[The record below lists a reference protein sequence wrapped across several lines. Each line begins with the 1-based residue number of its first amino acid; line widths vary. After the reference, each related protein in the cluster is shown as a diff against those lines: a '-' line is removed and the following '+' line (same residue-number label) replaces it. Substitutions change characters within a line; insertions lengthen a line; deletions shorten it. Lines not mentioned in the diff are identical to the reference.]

1 MDHRRQP
8 RWVQLPP
15 NGPGDPPG
23 RPTIRGVGEIARRAV
38 RGAAALVAVTLGAVA
53 LVGLGPAVLPAG
65 AAPVLPVVAPVPPPP
80 DARALATLD
89 PEPHPLPG
97 VRSRVP
103 CVRSAGGGVIPGA
116 PWSQQRLRFTDAWR
130 FTRGAGQT
138 VAVIDTGVSPH
149 PRLAGRLVDGGDF
162 VGRDGGLLDCDG
174 HGTLVAGII
183 AAAPDPATGFVGV
196 APDARVLSIR
206 QSSLTVSTTSPD
218 GTTGPGGGN
227 VVTLAEAIG
236 RATRLGAT
244 VINVS
249 EAACVP
255 AASAGPALAPLR
267 AAVRAAVDADVV
279 VVAAAGNAGS
289 GACTQAADGQG
300 AGQVVAPAWFGDDVL
315 SVGYTRRDGL
325 PSPLSLRGP
334 WVSLSAPG
342 SEIVS
347 LDPAGPGVVDTVAPI
362 GAERSVPIEGTSFA
376 APYVSGVVALVR
388 ARYPGLEARQVM
400 ARVTASA
407 DRPGGAPASGGAHD
421 DAVGAGTVDPV
432 AAVADVR
439 PDEFTGDG
447 PASVSPAG
455 AGRVDLS
462 DGRDAHSGSRTVALA
477 GSAAA
482 MALLGGTGLIVLVA
496 RRARRSR

>member
-1 MDHRRQP
+1 MPAPYHP
-8 RWVQLPP
+8 RV
-15 NGPGDPPG
+15 GA
-23 RPTIRGVGEIARRAV
+23 IRGRRTGRAV
-38 RGAAALVAVTLGAVA
+38 LAGLAGLAAALA
-53 LVGLGPAVLPAG
+53 LALGPGVAAAAPSPTLPAD
-65 AAPVLPVVAPVPPPP
+65 APAPPAP
-80 DARALATLD
+80 DPAALARLD
-89 PEPHPLPG
+89 PEPRPLPG

-103 CVRSAGGGVIPGA
+103 CVTSAGPGGAVIAGA
-116 PWSQQRLRFTDAWR
+116 PWAQQRLRFTDAWR

-138 VAVIDTGVSPH
+138 VAVIDTGVSRH

-162 VGRDGGLLDCDG
+162 VASEGGLRDCDG

-196 APDARVLSIR
+196 APDARVLAIR
-206 QSSLTVSTTSPD
+206 QSSATVTTTAPD
-218 GTTGPGGGN
+218 GSTITGGGN
-227 VVTLAEAIG
+227 VDSLAEAVL
-236 RATRLGAT
+236 RATRLGAS
-244 VINVS
+244 VINIS
-249 EAACVP
+249 EAACVG
-255 AASAGPALAPLR
+255 AADAGVALAPLR

-289 GACTQAADGQG
+289 GACAQGADGQS

-315 SVGYTRRDGL
+315 SVGYTRRDGF
-325 PSPLSLRGP
+325 PAPQSLRGP

-347 LDPAGPGVVDTVAPI
+347 LDPTGPGVIDRIAPVGVGRTI
-362 GAERSVPIEGTSFA
+362 PIEGTSFA

-388 ARYPGLEARQVM
+388 ARYPGLDARQVM

-407 DRPGGAPASGGAHD
+407 DRPGGASTAVGAHD

-432 AAVADVR
+432 SAVAAVR
-439 PDEFTGDG
+439 PDEFTGSG
-447 PASVSPAG
+447 PAAVSPAG

-462 DGRDAHSGSRTVALA
+462 DGRDAHSGSRTVALV

-482 MALLGGTGLIVLVA
+482 MALVGGAGLIVLVA

>member
-1 MDHRRQP
+1 MREI
-8 RWVQLPP
+8 L
-15 NGPGDPPG
+15 G
-23 RPTIRGVGEIARRAV
+23 RAL
-38 RGAAALVAVTLGAVA
+38 AAA
-53 LVGLGPAVLPAG
+53 AVLADLAARYAA
-65 AAPVLPVVAPVPPPP
+65 AAPAAPAAAPVPPAP
-80 DARALATLD
+80 DPTALAALD

-97 VRSRVP
+97 VRPRVA
-103 CVRSAGGGVIPGA
+103 CVTSADPGA
-116 PWSQQRLRFTDAWR
+116 VVAAAPWAQQRLRFTDAWR

-138 VAVIDTGVSPH
+138 VAVIDTGVSRH

-162 VGRDGGLLDCDG
+162 VGTAGGLTDCDG

-206 QSSLTVSTTSPD
+206 QSSATVSSTAPG
-218 GTTGPGGGN
+218 GTATDGGGN
-227 VVTLAEAIG
+227 VDTLAEAVL
-236 RATRLGAT
+236 RAVRLGAT
-244 VINVS
+244 VVNIS

-255 AASAGPALAPLR
+255 ADAAGQGLAPLR

-289 GACTQAADGQG
+289 GACTQGPDGQST
-300 AGQVVAPAWFGDDVL
+300 GQVVAPAWFGDDVL

-325 PSPLSLRGP
+325 PAPQSLRGP

-347 LDPAGPGVVDTVAPI
+347 LDPTGPGVVDRIAPI
-362 GAERSVPIEGTSFA
+362 GAGGAVPIEGTSFA

-388 ARYPGLEARQVM
+388 ARYPGLDARQVM

-407 DRPGGAPASGGAHD
+407 DRPGGVSAIGGRHD

-432 AAVADVR
+432 SAVADVR
-439 PDEFTGDG
+439 PDEFTGSG

-455 AGRVDLS
+455 AGRVDLT
-462 DGRDAHSGSRTVALA
+462 DGRDAHSGSRTVALI
-477 GSAAA
+477 GSAGA
-482 MALLGGTGLIVLVA
+482 MALLGGAGLVVLVA
-496 RRARRSR
+496 RRSRRSR

>member
-1 MDHRRQP
+1 MLA
-8 RWVQLPP
+8 VLLAAVLGVA
-15 NGPGDPPG
+15 GPGLP
-23 RPTIRGVGEIARRAV
+23 
-38 RGAAALVAVTLGAVA
+38 VAV
-53 LVGLGPAVLPAG
+53 
-65 AAPVLPVVAPVPPPP
+65 AAPSVPVDAPVPAPP
-80 DARALATLD
+80 DPAALAALD
-89 PEPHPLPG
+89 PQPHPLPG
-97 VRSRVP
+97 VETRAA
-103 CVRSAGGGVIPGA
+103 CVTSSGTGDAVISAA
-116 PWSQQRLRFTDAWR
+116 PWAQQRLRFTDAWR

-138 VAVIDTGVSPH
+138 VAVIDTGVSRH

-162 VGRDGGLLDCDG
+162 VGNEGGLVDCDG

-206 QSSLTVSTTSPD
+206 QSSATVSTTAPD
-218 GTTGPGGGN
+218 GSTTAGGGN
-227 VVTLAEAIG
+227 VDTLAEAILH
-236 RATRLGAT
+236 ATRLGAT
-244 VINVS
+244 VINIS

-255 AASAGPALAPLR
+255 AADAGRTLAGLR
-267 AAVRAAVDADVV
+267 AAVRAAVDRGVV

-289 GACTQAADGQG
+289 GACTQGPDGQSP
-300 AGQVVAPAWFGDDVL
+300 GQVVAPAWFADDVL

-325 PSPLSLRGP
+325 PAPQSLRGP

-347 LDPAGPGVVDTVAPI
+347 LDPTGPGVVDRITPI
-362 GAERSVPIEGTSFA
+362 GAARAIPIEGTSFA

-388 ARYPGLEARQVM
+388 ARYPRLDARQVM

-407 DRPGGAPASGGAHD
+407 NRPGGASAAGGAHD

-432 AAVADVR
+432 SAVADVR
-439 PDEFTGDG
+439 PDEFTGAG

-455 AGRVDLS
+455 AGRVDLT
-462 DGRDAHSGSRTVALA
+462 DGRDAHSDSRTVALL
-477 GSAAA
+477 GSAGA
-482 MALLGGTGLIVLVA
+482 MALLGGAGLVVLVA

>member
-1 MDHRRQP
+1 MLQHGKVLTKGPRKHPPTSRAPLTLRQV
-8 RWVQLPP
+8 R
-15 NGPGDPPG
+15 
-23 RPTIRGVGEIARRAV
+23 EILGRAV
-38 RGAAALVAVTLGAVA
+38 VTLIAAALILAMPGTATA
-53 LVGLGPAVLPAG
+53 D
-65 AAPVLPVVAPVPPPP
+65 APVPPPP
-80 DARALATLD
+80 DPAALARLD
-89 PEPHPLPG
+89 PDPRPLPG
-97 VRSRVP
+97 VQSRVP
-103 CVRSAGGGVIPGA
+103 CVRSDGGGALPGA

-138 VAVIDTGVSPH
+138 IAVIDTGVSRH

-162 VGRDGGLLDCDG
+162 VGAAGGLVDCDG

-183 AAAPDPATGFVGV
+183 AAAPDPSTGFVGV

-206 QSSLTVSTTSPD
+206 QSSATVSTTAPD
-218 GTTGPGGGN
+218 GSTTNGGGN
-227 VVTLAEAIG
+227 VDTLAEAVL
-236 RATRLGAT
+236 RATSLGAT
-244 VINVS
+244 VINIS

-255 AASAGPALAPLR
+255 AGDAGRGLAGLR

-279 VVAAAGNAGS
+279 VVAAAGNVGS
-289 GACTQAADGQG
+289 GACTQNPDGQSS
-300 AGQVVAPAWFGDDVL
+300 GQVVAPAWFGDDVL

-325 PSPLSLRGP
+325 PAPQSIRGP
-334 WVSLSAPG
+334 WVSLAAPG

-347 LDPAGPGVVDTVAPI
+347 LDPAGPGLVDTITPI
-362 GAERSVPIEGTSFA
+362 GAGRPIPIEGTSFA

-388 ARYPGLEARQVM
+388 ARYPGLDARQVM
-400 ARVTASA
+400 ARVTSSA
-407 DRPGGAPASGGAHD
+407 DRGGQAGGRD

-439 PDEFTGDG
+439 PDEFTGPG

-455 AGRVDLS
+455 AGRVDLT
-462 DGRDAHSGSRTVALA
+462 DARDAHSGSRTVALV

-482 MALLGGTGLIVLVA
+482 MALLGGAGLIVLVA

>member
-1 MDHRRQP
+1 
-8 RWVQLPP
+8 
-15 NGPGDPPG
+15 
-23 RPTIRGVGEIARRAV
+23 VGEIARRAV
-38 RGAAALVAVTLGAVA
+38 RGAGALVAVTLAAVA
-53 LVGLGPAVLPAG
+53 LVALGPAVVPAG
-65 AAPVLPVVAPVPPPP
+65 AAPALPVDAPVPPPP
-80 DARALATLD
+80 DARALAALD

-103 CVRSAGGGVIPGA
+103 CVRSAGGGVLPGA

-162 VGRDGGLLDCDG
+162 VGRDGGLVDCDG

-218 GTTGPGGGN
+218 GTAGMGGGN
-227 VVTLAEAIG
+227 VDTLAEAIV

-289 GACTQAADGQG
+289 GACTQGADGQGADGQG

-347 LDPAGPGVVDTVAPI
+347 LDPAGPGVVDSVAPI

-388 ARYPGLEARQVM
+388 ARYPGLDARQVM

-439 PDEFTGDG
+439 PDEFTGDD

-482 MALLGGTGLIVLVA
+482 MALLGGTGLVVLVA

>member
-1 MDHRRQP
+1 M
-8 RWVQLPP
+8 
-15 NGPGDPPG
+15 GG
-23 RPTIRGVGEIARRAV
+23 IACRAV
-38 RGAAALVAVTLGAVA
+38 RGIGALVAAALVV
-53 LVGLGPAVLPAG
+53 LGPAVVPAG
-65 AAPVLPVVAPVPPPP
+65 AAPALPVDAPVPPPP
-80 DARALATLD
+80 DARALAALD

-97 VRSRVP
+97 VQSRVP
-103 CVRSAGGGVIPGA
+103 CVRPARGGVIPGA
-116 PWSQQRLRFTDAWR
+116 PWGQQRLRFTDAWR

-162 VGRDGGLLDCDG
+162 VGRAGGLLDCDG

-218 GTTGPGGGN
+218 GTAGTGGGN
-227 VVTLAEAIG
+227 VDTLAEAIV

-255 AASAGPALAPLR
+255 AAGAGPALAPLR

-289 GACTQAADGQG
+289 GACTQGADGQG

-362 GAERSVPIEGTSFA
+362 GADRSVPIEGTSFA

-388 ARYPGLEARQVM
+388 ARYPGLDARQVM

-447 PASVSPAG
+447 PVSVSPAG

>member
-1 MDHRRQP
+1 MLAAILT
-8 RWVQLPP
+8 VL
-15 NGPGDPPG
+15 G
-23 RPTIRGVGEIARRAV
+23 TVGAPAL
-38 RGAAALVAVTLGAVA
+38 AA
-53 LVGLGPAVLPAG
+53 PAV
-65 AAPVLPVVAPVPPPP
+65 PVDAPVPPPP
-80 DARALATLD
+80 DPTALAALD

-97 VRSRVP
+97 VASRVP
-103 CVRSAGGGVIPGA
+103 CVRSAGDGGEVLAGA

-138 VAVIDTGVSPH
+138 VAVIDTGVSRH

-162 VGRDGGLLDCDG
+162 VGSQSGLLDCDG
-174 HGTLVAGII
+174 HGTLVAGIV

-196 APDARVLSIR
+196 APDARILAIR
-206 QSSLTVSTTSPD
+206 QSSATVTTTAPD
-218 GTTGPGGGN
+218 GSVAAGGGN
-227 VVTLAEAIG
+227 VDTLAEAVL

-244 VINVS
+244 VINIS

-255 AASAGPALAPLR
+255 AAGAGPALAPLR

-289 GACTQAADGQG
+289 GACGQG
-300 AGQVVAPAWFGDDVL
+300 TGGQGTGGQGPGQVVAPAWFGDDVL

-325 PSPLSLRGP
+325 PAPLSLRGP

-347 LDPAGPGVVDTVAPI
+347 LDPAGPGVVDRVVPI
-362 GAERSVPIEGTSFA
+362 GAERAVPIEGTSFA

-388 ARYPGLEARQVM
+388 ARYPGLDARQVM

-407 DRPGGAPASGGAHD
+407 DRPGGAPAVGGAHD

-439 PDEFTGDG
+439 PDEFTGTG

-455 AGRVDLS
+455 AGRVDLT

-477 GSAAA
+477 GSAGA
-482 MALLGGTGLIVLVA
+482 MALLGGAGLVVFVA
-496 RRARRSR
+496 RRARRPR

>member
-1 MDHRRQP
+1 VREILGRRL
-8 RWVQLPP
+8 VVVVAAVLAVLSVLALL
-15 NGPGDPPG
+15 GPVP
-23 RPTIRGVGEIARRAV
+23 
-38 RGAAALVAVTLGAVA
+38 AAA
-53 LVGLGPAVLPAG
+53 
-65 AAPVLPVVAPVPPPP
+65 APVPPPP
-80 DARALATLD
+80 DPAALARLD
-89 PEPHPLPG
+89 PEPRPLPG
-97 VRSRVP
+97 VAPRVA
-103 CVRSAGGGVIPGA
+103 CVTSAGGGDAVIPGA

-138 VAVIDTGVSPH
+138 VAVIDTGVSRH

-162 VGRDGGLLDCDG
+162 VADDTGLRDCDG

-183 AAAPDPATGFVGV
+183 AASSDPATGFVGV

-206 QSSLTVSTTSPD
+206 QSSATVSTTAPD
-218 GTTGPGGGN
+218 GSTSSGGGN
-227 VVTLAEAIG
+227 VDTLAEAIL
-236 RATRLGAT
+236 RAVRLGAG
-244 VINVS
+244 VINIS

-255 AASAGPALAPLR
+255 EAEAARGLAGLR

-279 VVAAAGNAGS
+279 VVAAAGNAGT
-289 GACTQAADGQG
+289 GACTQGPAGESS
-300 AGQVVAPAWFGDDVL
+300 GQVVAPAWFGDDVL

-325 PSPLSLRGP
+325 PAPQSLRGP
-334 WVSLSAPG
+334 WVSLAAPG

-362 GAERSVPIEGTSFA
+362 GAGRSVPIEGTSFA

-388 ARYPGLEARQVM
+388 ARYPGLDARQLM

-462 DGRDAHSGSRTVALA
+462 DGRDAHSGSRTVALV
-477 GSAAA
+477 GSAGA
-482 MALLGGTGLIVLVA
+482 MVLLGGVGLAVLVA
-496 RRARRSR
+496 RRTRRPR

>member
-1 MDHRRQP
+1 M
-8 RWVQLPP
+8 
-15 NGPGDPPG
+15 
-23 RPTIRGVGEIARRAV
+23 GEIARRAV
-38 RGAAALVAVTLGAVA
+38 RGAVGLVAVALVAVALVAVA
-53 LVGLGPAVLPAG
+53 LVAVALVALGPAAVPAG
-65 AAPVLPVVAPVPPPP
+65 AAPALPVDAPVPPPP
-80 DARALATLD
+80 DARALAALD

-103 CVRSAGGGVIPGA
+103 CVRSTGDGVIPGA

-162 VGRDGGLLDCDG
+162 VGHDGGLLDCDG
-174 HGTLVAGII
+174 HGTLVAGIV
-183 AAAPDPATGFVGV
+183 AATSDPATGFVGV

-218 GTTGPGGGN
+218 GTTGTGGGN
-227 VVTLAEAIG
+227 VDTLAEAIV

-279 VVAAAGNAGS
+279 VVAAAGNVGS
-289 GACTQAADGQG
+289 GACTQGADGQG

-388 ARYPGLEARQVM
+388 ARYPGLDARQVM

>member
-1 MDHRRQP
+1 MR
-8 RWVQLPP
+8 
-15 NGPGDPPG
+15 
-23 RPTIRGVGEIARRAV
+23 EILGRRAARTV
-38 RGAAALVAVTLGAVA
+38 VAALVAVLVVA
-53 LVGLGPAVLPAG
+53 TPGTAA
-65 AAPVLPVVAPVPPPP
+65 ADAPVAPPP
-80 DARALATLD
+80 DPATLARLD
-89 PEPHPLPG
+89 PDPRPLPG
-97 VRSRVP
+97 VQTRVP
-103 CVRSAGGGVIPGA
+103 CVRSDGGGAIPGA

-138 VAVIDTGVSPH
+138 VAVIDTGVSRH

-162 VGRDGGLLDCDG
+162 VGAQSGLVDCDG
-174 HGTLVAGII
+174 HGTLVAGIV

-206 QSSLTVSTTSPD
+206 QSSATVSTTAPD
-218 GTTGPGGGN
+218 GSTTQGGGN
-227 VVTLAEAIG
+227 VDTLAAAIL

-244 VINVS
+244 VINIS

-255 AASAGPALAPLR
+255 ADDAARGLAPLR
-267 AAVRAAVDADVV
+267 AAVRAAVDANVV

-289 GACTQAADGQG
+289 GACVQSADGQSP
-300 AGQVVAPAWFGDDVL
+300 GQVVAPAWFGDDVL

-325 PSPLSLRGP
+325 PAPQSIRGP
-334 WVSLSAPG
+334 WVSLAAPG

-347 LDPAGPGVVDTVAPI
+347 LDPAGSGLVDTITPI
-362 GAERSVPIEGTSFA
+362 GADRPVAIEGTSFA

-388 ARYPGLEARQVM
+388 ARYPGLDARQVM
-400 ARVTASA
+400 ARVTSSA
-407 DRPGGAPASGGAHD
+407 DRPESGRD

-439 PDEFTGDG
+439 PDEFTGPG

-462 DGRDAHSGSRTVALA
+462 DGRDAHSGSRTVALV

-482 MALLGGTGLIVLVA
+482 MALLGVAGLIVLVA